1 MTETTKTPHLREDV
15 DRQTTSKPEMSPFTL
30 EHGWLPMVI
39 NLLNKVACFI
49 RRISLSSGSTGKGAR
64 VQCPLS
70 PVKIVHKRV
79 VSKRRTY
86 RFMFPGLPAPPPP
99 QVSGSATGLLQTFDK
114 YTQVLLTLLF
124 TILRSLEVSKSEVPA
139 LLRKQI
145 KSNNTVT
152 IHVFFKGSINNKW
165 VPSCYHFYFILAG
178 YHNLIN

>member
-15 DRQTTSKPEMSPFTL
+15 DRQTTSKPEMSPPFTL

-70 PVKIVHKRV
+70 PVKIVHKR
-79 VSKRRTY
+79 
-86 RFMFPGLPAPPPP
+86 
-99 QVSGSATGLLQTFDK
+99 
-114 YTQVLLTLLF
+114 VLLTLLF

>member
-15 DRQTTSKPEMSPFTL
+15 DRQTTSKPEMSPPFTL

-86 RFMFPGLPAPPPP
+86 RFMFPGLPAPPPHKFLVP
-99 QVSGSATGLLQTFDK
+99 LLVYCK
-114 YTQVLLTLLF
+114 LLTSIHKFYLHYYLL
-124 TILRSLEVSKSEVPA
+124 SSD
-139 LLRKQI
+139 
-145 KSNNTVT
+145 
-152 IHVFFKGSINNKW
+152 H
-165 VPSCYHFYFILAG
+165 
-178 YHNLIN
+178 